1 MHSLF
6 SAGLL
11 PANHLGAGLLE
22 AGLKVIVLGAG
33 IIGVSSAWYLSK
45 LGHDVVVV
53 DRQPAAG
60 LETSFA
66 NGAQISVSQSEPWAA
81 PSAPMKVIK
90 WLFKED
96 APLLF
101 RPQLDWQQL
110 SWGLEFLIE
119 CLPSRYR
126 FNIQQMVNLGL
137 YSRQSLQA
145 LRAETGIEYD
155 HLTRGIMQFYTE
167 ESDYAGAAE
176 ACALLSQYG
185 IERHVVSREEAVR
198 IEPALASLGH
208 KLRGASYAESDESG
222 DAFKFT
228 QNLSKL
234 AEARGV
240 KFMYDTAIETL
251 CVDKRTE
258 GGRISSVMVKQKD
271 SVSVE
276 AMSADAYVVCL
287 GSYSTPMLK
296 TIGITIPVYPAK
308 GYSATLVTE
317 GFSGAPHVSLTDEAM
332 KIVFSRV
339 GDRMRIAGTAELAGY
354 STELNMVRCEALIRR
369 ARELFPDAADYDR
382 PQYWAGLRPST
393 PSNRPLIGR
402 ANYSN
407 LFLNTG
413 HGTLGWTE
421 GPGSGRA
428 LADLVSGKVPEV
440 DYRFLNVDGRIPRA
454 A

>member
-1 MHSLF
+1 
-6 SAGLL
+6 
-11 PANHLGAGLLE
+11 LE
-22 AGLKVIVLGAG
+22 AGVKVIVLGAG
-33 IIGVSSAWYLSK
+33 VIGVSSAWYLSK

-66 NGAQISVSQSEPWAA
+66 NGAQVSVSQSEPWAT

-101 RPQLDWQQL
+101 RPQLDWQQM
-110 SWGLEFLIE
+110 SWGLEFLVE

-137 YSRQSLQA
+137 YSRSSLQE

-167 ESDYAGAAE
+167 EADYAGAAQ
-176 ACALLSQYG
+176 ACALLSKYG
-185 IERHVVSREEAVR
+185 IERHVVTREEAVK
-198 IEPALASLGH
+198 IEPALASLGS
-208 KLRGASYAESDESG
+208 KLQGASYAETDESG
-222 DAFKFT
+222 DAHKFT
-228 QNLSKL
+228 QAL
-234 AEARGV
+234 AALAAARGV
-240 KFMYDTAIETL
+240 KFMYDTAIEAL
-251 CVDKRTE
+251 RVEKSSN
-258 GGRISSVMVKQKD
+258 GGRISSVVVKQKD
-271 SVSVE
+271 AVSYE

-296 TIGITIPVYPAK
+296 TIGISIPVYPAK

-317 GFSGAPHVSLTDEAM
+317 GFTGAPQVSLTDEAM

-339 GDRMRIAGTAELAGY
+339 GDRMRIAGTAELTGY
-354 STELNMVRCEALIRR
+354 NTDLNMVRCEALIKR
-369 ARELFPDAADYDR
+369 ARELFPSAADYDR
-382 PQYWAGLRPST
+382 PQYWTGLRPST

-402 ANYSN
+402 THYSN

-428 LADLVSGKVPEV
+428 LADIVSGKIPDV
-440 DYRFLNVDGRIPRA
+440 DYRFLNVDGRAPVRSS
-454 A
+454 

>member
-1 MHSLF
+1 M
-6 SAGLL
+6 
-11 PANHLGAGLLE
+11 LE
-22 AGLKVIVLGAG
+22 ILEVGVKVIVLGAG
-33 IIGVSSAWYLSK
+33 VIGVSSAWYLSK

-60 LETSFA
+60 RETSFA
-66 NGAQISVSQSEPWAA
+66 NGAQVSVSQSEPWAA

-110 SWGLEFLIE
+110 SWGLEFLVE

-137 YSRQSLQA
+137 YSRHSLQA

-155 HLTRGIMQFYTE
+155 HATRGIMQFYTE

-176 ACALLSQYG
+176 ACTLLSKFG
-185 IERHVVSREEAVR
+185 IERRVVSRDEAVR
-198 IEPALASLGH
+198 IEPALASLGE
-208 KLRGASYAESDESG
+208 KLKGASYAESDESG

-228 QNLSKL
+228 QNLATL
-234 AEARGV
+234 AEANGV
-240 KFMYDTAIETL
+240 KFMYDTAIEAL
-251 CVDKRTE
+251 RTDHD
-258 GGRISSVMVKQKD
+258 RISSVVVKRKD
-271 SVSVE
+271 SATYD
-276 AMSADAYVVCL
+276 AMSADVYVVCL

-296 TIGITIPVYPAK
+296 TIGISIPVYPAK
-308 GYSATLVTE
+308 GYSATLETE

-332 KIVFSRV
+332 KIVFTPV
-339 GDRMRIAGTAELAGY
+339 GKRLRIAGTAELAGY
-354 STELNMVRCEALIRR
+354 NTDINMVRCEALIKR
-369 ARELFPDAADYDR
+369 ARELFPTAADYDH
-382 PQYWAGLRPST
+382 PQYWTGLRPST

-402 ANYSN
+402 ANYTN

-428 LADLVSGKVPEV
+428 LADIVSGKVPEV
-440 DYRFLNVDGRIPRA
+440 DYRFLNVDGRKPA
-454 A
+454 